1 MTYTNKQI
9 NRILHIQDFLG
20 TANILSKIYREYD
33 NKELNASN
41 IIEKQC
47 I

>member
-1 MTYTNKQI
+1 MNYTNKQI

-41 IIEKQC
+41 IIEK
-47 I
+47 

>member
-1 MTYTNKQI
+1 MAYTNKQI

-20 TANILSKIYREYD
+20 TAIFYQRYIVNM
-33 NKELNASN
+33 
-41 IIEKQC
+41 IIKNLMLV